1 MTRIIDYT
9 IVALAIYRITRLVT
23 TDVVFNK
30 YRLRIWKKFPASDGG
45 LGYLIT
51 CPWCV
56 SIWVSLPAVV
66 MYRINTDWTVVVLSI
81 FAFSTIVGFLNRVD

>member
-9 IVALAIYRITRLVT
+9 IVALAIYRITRIVT

-45 LGYLIT
+45 MG
-51 CPWCV
+51 
-56 SIWVSLPAVV
+56 
-66 MYRINTDWTVVVLSI
+66 
-81 FAFSTIVGFLNRVD
+81 